1 MSRPQGDL
9 HGRRRQRDVHA
20 AIAVDAGARRPQRHP
35 IVFANRI
42 YQILRGEFD
51 GVGAGEPG
59 QRALDMLK
67 IDRPTLD
74 WVSLARGMGVQG
86 RAVTTAD
93 EFVKALA
100 EAIPENGPRLIEV
113 QM

>member
-1 MSRPQGDL
+1 
-9 HGRRRQRDVHA
+9 
-20 AIAVDAGARRPQRHP
+20 
-35 IVFANRI
+35 
-42 YQILRGEFD
+42 

-74 WVSLARGMGVQG
+74 FVSLARGMGVPG
-86 RAVTTAD
+86 RSVTNVD
-93 EFVKALA
+93 EFNKALA
-100 EAIPENGPRLIEV
+100 EGVAEKGPRLIEV